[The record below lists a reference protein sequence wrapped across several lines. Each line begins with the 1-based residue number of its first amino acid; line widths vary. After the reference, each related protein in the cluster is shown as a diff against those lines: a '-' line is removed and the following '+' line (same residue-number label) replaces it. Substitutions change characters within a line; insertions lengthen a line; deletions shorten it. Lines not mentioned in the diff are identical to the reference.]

1 MLYIE
6 TRKKGKLSACKIIFA
21 KLCGVPIIGFM
32 KDYLIAWVLTGL
44 MTLAGLFAVGFAIG
58 LIGAITGS
66 ISDPDTLEQS
76 GAFNVLALIAMA
88 IINFFAFRFTVKK
101 FVLKD

>member
-1 MLYIE
+1 
-6 TRKKGKLSACKIIFA
+6 
-21 KLCGVPIIGFM
+21 M

-76 GAFNVLALIAMA
+76 GAFNALVLVAMA

>member
-1 MLYIE
+1 
-6 TRKKGKLSACKIIFA
+6 
-21 KLCGVPIIGFM
+21 M
-32 KDYLIAWVLTGL
+32 KDYLVAWVLTGL

-66 ISDPDTLEQS
+66 ISDPNQLEQS
-76 GAFNVLALIAMA
+76 AAFNVLVLVAMG

-101 FVLKD
+101 FIVKG

>member
-1 MLYIE
+1 
-6 TRKKGKLSACKIIFA
+6 
-21 KLCGVPIIGFM
+21 M

-44 MTLAGLFAVGFAIG
+44 MTLAGLFGVGFVVG

-66 ISDPDTLEQS
+66 ISDPNQLEQS
-76 GAFNVLALIAMA
+76 GAFNALVLVAMA

-101 FVLKD
+101 FIVKD

>member
-1 MLYIE
+1 
-6 TRKKGKLSACKIIFA
+6 
-21 KLCGVPIIGFM
+21 M
-32 KDYLIAWVLTGL
+32 KDYLIAWVLTAL
-44 MTLAGLFAVGFAIG
+44 ITLAGLFGVGFAVG

-76 GAFNVLALIAMA
+76 GAFNTFALIAMA
-88 IINFFAFRFTVKK
+88 VINFFAFRFTVKK

>member
-1 MLYIE
+1 
-6 TRKKGKLSACKIIFA
+6 
-21 KLCGVPIIGFM
+21 M

-44 MTLAGLFAVGFAIG
+44 LTVAGLFGVGFAVG

-66 ISDPDTLEQS
+66 ISDPNQLEQS
-76 GAFNVLALIAMA
+76 AAFNVLVLVAMA

-101 FVLKD
+101 FIVKD

>member
-1 MLYIE
+1 
-6 TRKKGKLSACKIIFA
+6 
-21 KLCGVPIIGFM
+21 M
-32 KDYLIAWVLTGL
+32 KDYLIAWVLTAL
-44 MTLAGLFAVGFAIG
+44 ITLAGLFGVGFAVG

-76 GAFNVLALIAMA
+76 GAFKTFALIAMA

>member
-1 MLYIE
+1 
-6 TRKKGKLSACKIIFA
+6 
-21 KLCGVPIIGFM
+21 M

-44 MTLAGLFAVGFAIG
+44 MTLAGLFGVGFAVG

-76 GAFNVLALIAMA
+76 GVFNAFALIAMA

-101 FVLKD
+101 FVVKD

>member
-1 MLYIE
+1 
-6 TRKKGKLSACKIIFA
+6 
-21 KLCGVPIIGFM
+21 M

-44 MTLAGLFAVGFAIG
+44 ITLAGLFGVGFAVG

-76 GAFNVLALIAMA
+76 GAFNTFALIAMA

>member
-1 MLYIE
+1 
-6 TRKKGKLSACKIIFA
+6 
-21 KLCGVPIIGFM
+21 M

-44 MTLAGLFAVGFAIG
+44 ITLAGLFGVGFVVG

-76 GAFNVLALIAMA
+76 GAFNTFALIAMA

>member
-1 MLYIE
+1 
-6 TRKKGKLSACKIIFA
+6 
-21 KLCGVPIIGFM
+21 M

-44 MTLAGLFAVGFAIG
+44 MTLAGLFGVGFVVG

-76 GAFNVLALIAMA
+76 GAFNTFALIAMA

>member
-1 MLYIE
+1 
-6 TRKKGKLSACKIIFA
+6 
-21 KLCGVPIIGFM
+21 M

-44 MTLAGLFAVGFAIG
+44 ITLAGLFGVGFVVG

-66 ISDPDTLEQS
+66 ISDPNQLEQS
-76 GAFNVLALIAMA
+76 GAFNALVLVAMA

-101 FVLKD
+101 FIVKD

>member
-1 MLYIE
+1 
-6 TRKKGKLSACKIIFA
+6 
-21 KLCGVPIIGFM
+21 M

-58 LIGAITGS
+58 IIGAITGS
-66 ISDPDTLEQS
+66 ISDPNQLES
-76 GAFNVLALIAMA
+76 SPWFNILVMIAMA

-101 FVLKD
+101 FVVKG

>member
-1 MLYIE
+1 
-6 TRKKGKLSACKIIFA
+6 
-21 KLCGVPIIGFM
+21 M
-32 KDYLIAWVLTGL
+32 KDYLIAWVLTAL
-44 MTLAGLFAVGFAIG
+44 ITLAGLFGVGFVVG

-76 GAFNVLALIAMA
+76 GAFNTFALIAMA

>member
-1 MLYIE
+1 
-6 TRKKGKLSACKIIFA
+6 
-21 KLCGVPIIGFM
+21 M

-44 MTLAGLFAVGFAIG
+44 MTLAGLFGVGFVVG

-66 ISDPDTLEQS
+66 ISDPNQLEQS
-76 GAFNVLALIAMA
+76 GAFNAFVLIAMA

-101 FVLKD
+101 FVVKD

>member
-1 MLYIE
+1 
-6 TRKKGKLSACKIIFA
+6 
-21 KLCGVPIIGFM
+21 M

-66 ISDPDTLEQS
+66 ISDPNQLEQS
-76 GAFNVLALIAMA
+76 AAFNVLVLVAMG

-101 FVLKD
+101 FIVKG

>member
-1 MLYIE
+1 
-6 TRKKGKLSACKIIFA
+6 
-21 KLCGVPIIGFM
+21 M
-32 KDYLIAWVLTGL
+32 KDYLIAWVLTAL
-44 MTLAGLFAVGFAIG
+44 ITLVGLFGVGFVVG

-76 GAFNVLALIAMA
+76 GAFNVLVLLAMA

>member
-1 MLYIE
+1 
-6 TRKKGKLSACKIIFA
+6 
-21 KLCGVPIIGFM
+21 M

-76 GAFNVLALIAMA
+76 GVFNAFALIAMA

-101 FVLKD
+101 FVVKD

>member
-1 MLYIE
+1 
-6 TRKKGKLSACKIIFA
+6 
-21 KLCGVPIIGFM
+21 M
-32 KDYLIAWVLTGL
+32 KDYLIACVLTGL
-44 MTLAGLFAVGFAIG
+44 MTLAGLFGVGFAVG

-76 GAFNVLALIAMA
+76 GVFNAFALIAMA

-101 FVLKD
+101 FIVKD

>member
-1 MLYIE
+1 
-6 TRKKGKLSACKIIFA
+6 
-21 KLCGVPIIGFM
+21 M
-32 KDYLIAWVLTGL
+32 KDYLIAWVLTAL
-44 MTLAGLFAVGFAIG
+44 ITLVGLFGVGFVVG

-76 GAFNVLALIAMA
+76 GAFNTFALIAMA

>member
-1 MLYIE
+1 
-6 TRKKGKLSACKIIFA
+6 
-21 KLCGVPIIGFM
+21 M
-32 KDYLIAWVLTGL
+32 KDYIIAWLLTGVI
-44 MTLAGLFAVGFAIG
+44 TLGGLFGVGFVVG

-101 FVLKD
+101 FIVSTK